1 MQDKRIIY
9 YDSYLNTDKT
19 RGLCSRKKGKQQKIL
34 QALLQYLKDEHLNK
48 HSVELPDQHLWAL
61 HTFCQAP
68 QQDNTKDCG
77 IFVCLYCELI
87 LHDLDLAFIS
97 QDKIKQGKWRKK
109 MILSILSIKDDIS
122 DDDNDENTD
131 EVDELLS
138 SSDINRSVQ
147 QLKFP
152 VKAKQIV
159 SNLKWGKNLVTTT
172 DCTGNLNTLVECEK
186 GCKGGMNCPNKR
198 IQTGLWK
205 KMEGKETQG
214 SGNGLFAM
222 EDVKKGDYIIEYVGR
237 IVYEEQDNNVYGM
250 KISDMDLWID
260 PTSTGCPAKYMNHSC
275 EPNCNLEQWAVD
287 GLPRMCFFAIEDIKS
302 GEELTF
308 DYNWELKAVN
318 NDMFVKSATKC
329 KCEKPKCRTY
339 IERMKM
345 QGHAV
350 KRARTL

>member
-1 MQDKRIIY
+1 MR
-9 YDSYLNTDKT
+9 
-19 RGLCSRKKGKQQKIL
+19 IL

-48 HSVELPDQHLWAL
+48 HSVELPDQHLWTL
-61 HTFCQAP
+61 HSFCQAP
-68 QQDNTKDCG
+68 QQDNTEDCG

-87 LHDLDLAFIS
+87 LHDLDLTFTHD
-97 QDKIKQGKWRKK
+97 QIKEGKWRMK

-122 DDDNDENTD
+122 NDDNDENAG
-131 EVDELLS
+131 EVELLS
-138 SSDINRSVQ
+138 SSEMNRSVQ
-147 QLKFP
+147 QLKHA

-159 SNLKWGKNLVTTT
+159 SNSKWGKSLVTTP
-172 DCTGNLNTLVECEK
+172 DCTENLHTLVECEK
-186 GCKGGMNCPNKR
+186 GCQGGMNCPNKR

-205 KMEGKETQG
+205 KVETKETQG

-222 EDVKKGDYIIEYVGR
+222 EDIKKGDYIIEYVGR
-237 IVYEEQDNNVYGM
+237 IVNKEQDNVYGM

-260 PTSTGCPAKYMNHSC
+260 PRKSTGCLAKYMNHSC

-308 DYNWELKAVN
+308 DYNWELKAVSK
-318 NDMFVKSATKC
+318 DMFVKSATKC
-329 KCEKPKCRTY
+329 KCWKPKCRVY
-339 IERMKM
+339 IERMKT
-345 QGHAV
+345 QGVAA